1 MFDYFK
7 YLGDICHLF
16 SFIVLISNMKEKKSC
31 LGLSYRTQEL
41 YLMIFLVR
49 YSDVLFLPQS
59 NKWNL
64 TLKFL
69 FTGATIYVIYL
80 MRYQKP
86 ICVSYEAIVDKF
98 PHRIT
103 ILPSKQEFF
112 LKFASFIN
120 SGLHLQRSFPN
131 CQRSSSLRFLL

>member
-1 MFDYFK
+1 MDSHKPKENKNKLNFLKKIQKKKEKMFDYFK
-7 YLGDICHLF
+7 YLGDLCHLL
-16 SFIVLISNMKEKKSC
+16 SFVVLISNMREKKSC

-41 YLMIFLVR
+41 YMIIFLIR
-49 YSDVLFLPQS
+49 YSDVFFIPQT

-69 FTGATIYVIYL
+69 FTGATLYVIYL

-103 ILPSKQEFF
+103 ILPSE
-112 LKFASFIN
+112 
-120 SGLHLQRSFPN
+120 
-131 CQRSSSLRFLL
+131 